1 MSKSLIA
8 HGFSEDLSQVTQLFL
23 VSSQNKKKVDME
35 AAEIIESIRNLLLQD
50 YQRKTIDGSLGRWF
64 CIKKPRATY
73 FALAG
78 QGYPERLAYQ
88 LLNVA

>member
-1 MSKSLIA
+1 MEPNQSLPAREVERMMKTHDVILKA
-8 HGFSEDLSQVTQLFL
+8 MA
-23 VSSQNKKKVDME
+23 KKISWLE